1 LSFRPKLF
9 LTFAALCTGPLL
21 IISLINLRSG
31 VSNAEALLRSVLADE
46 LNDVERHF
54 QTLVRARESELRA
67 AANGPLAN
75 FVRTARTPEA
85 VALIDPR
92 QGSAVSGAAADAA
105 YAARRA
111 IGKLPL
117 TGYYAELACF
127 DSARRLIFL
136 FQPAPG
142 AQATFR
148 TSDVAPGII
157 EPDPTVWSAT
167 SDATLCSPVSHPVFG
182 EVLRCTAPI
191 FLEAQEDAASARGAL
206 VADLRLADLF
216 SNLDAGGSITTEN
229 PEPARRFMVWNSSGK
244 IVYHQNEAFKNQPVA
259 NVMSGLG
266 PTAKTAGR
274 EEFRSADGERWI
286 AASRTVSPFGLSMA
300 VTRNY
305 SQASAAARQAG
316 WLEIA
321 LSILFGLGTATVL
334 TSYFQKKT
342 HRLEQISESVAAIV
356 GGNLEG
362 RVEARS
368 SDDLRPLAD
377 NLNVMKERLREQ
389 LAREAEARQFE
400 SFVKLSALLTHDL
413 KNAIE
418 GLSLMVGNMER
429 HFDNPK
435 FRADAMKGLTSAAD
449 KLRGLVTRLTNP
461 INTLSGEFK
470 LPRPTDLVPLLRR
483 VLAQIGDP
491 LEDKHEIESRLPS
504 SLIALADSERL
515 EKVMENLVLNA
526 VEAMTE
532 KPGKLTVAAGTLSD
546 GKVFFSVSDTGY
558 GIRPEFIRQR
568 LFHPFATTKSQG
580 VGLGL
585 YTCREVVRAN
595 GGSIEV
601 ESKEGSGTTF
611 RVVLASPPQIK
622 QRR

>member
-1 LSFRPKLF
+1 LSSRPKLF
-9 LTFAALCTGPLL
+9 LTFAALCTAPLL
-21 IISLINLRSG
+21 ILSLISLRTG
-31 VSNAEALLRSVLADE
+31 VTSAEAALRNTLADE
-46 LNDVERHF
+46 LNAVERHY
-54 QTLVRARESELRA
+54 QTLVRAREDELRA
-67 AANGPLAN
+67 AASGPLRD
-75 FVRTARTPEA
+75 FVRSAKTPEA
-85 VALIDPR
+85 IALIDPR
-92 QGSAVSGAAADAA
+92 QGSAVSGAAAEAA
-105 YAARRA
+105 YAARKA
-111 IGKLPL
+111 ISKLPL
-117 TGYYAELACF
+117 TGDYAELACF
-127 DSARRLIFL
+127 DSAQRLMFL

-142 AQATFR
+142 TQPTFR
-148 TSDVAPGII
+148 TRDFPPQVI
-157 EPDPTVWSAT
+157 EPDPKVWTAT
-167 SDATLCSPVSHPVFG
+167 NDAPLCSTASHPVFG

-191 FLEAQEDAASARGAL
+191 FLERQEDAASARGAL

-216 SNLDAGGSITTEN
+216 SKLESGSGLATEN
-229 PEPARRFMVWNSSGK
+229 LEPARHFVVWNSAGK
-244 IVYHQNEAFKNQPVA
+244 IVYPQNEGLKNQPL
-259 NVMSGLG
+259 MSAPPGFG
-266 PTAKTAGR
+266 QGGKNTR
-274 EEFRSADGERWI
+274 MEFRSADGERWI
-286 AASRTVSPFGLSMA
+286 AAYRSVSPFGLSLGVA
-300 VTRNY
+300 RNY
-305 SQASAAARQAG
+305 SQATAFARQAG

-321 LSILFGLGTATVL
+321 LSILLGLGTATL
-334 TSYFQKKT
+334 LASYFQKKT
-342 HRLEQISESVAAIV
+342 HRLEQITESVAAIA

-362 RVEARS
+362 RVDARS

-377 NLNVMKERLREQ
+377 NLNLMKERWREQ

-470 LPRPTDLVPLLRR
+470 LPRPIDLVPLLRR

-491 LEDKHEIESRLPS
+491 LGDTHEIETRLPAT
-504 SLIALADSERL
+504 LIALADSEKL
-515 EKVMENLVLNA
+515 EKVMENLMLNA
-526 VEAMTE
+526 VEAMTG
-532 KPGKLTVAAGTLSD
+532 KQGKLTVAAGPLSD
-546 GKVFFSVSDTGY
+546 GKVFFSVSDTGN
-558 GIRPEFIRQR
+558 GISASFIQQR

-601 ESKEGSGTTF
+601 ESEEGSGTTF
-611 RVVLASPPQIK
+611 RVVLASPPQIR
-622 QRR
+622 QSH